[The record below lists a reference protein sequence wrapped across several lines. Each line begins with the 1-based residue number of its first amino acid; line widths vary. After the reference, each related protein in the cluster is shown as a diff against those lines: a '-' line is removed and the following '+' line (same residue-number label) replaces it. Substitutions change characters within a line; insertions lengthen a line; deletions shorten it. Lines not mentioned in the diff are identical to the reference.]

1 MRAGKPAT
9 FSRQMIRDRYSV
21 IVFRARLRTKRP
33 TLVSGRLRTVVW
45 QQVVPLLLSVML
57 GMPVLAPDARGQDTG
72 LQAAEEAVRTSEQE
86 RGPEHP
92 DTAVQLNRLAIL
104 YREAGQFTKALPLFE
119 RALAIREKTLG
130 PDDPAMAESIK
141 GLATVYLKL
150 GQPAKALPLYERAL
164 SVTEA
169 LSNPKQEDLVEALN
183 GLASA
188 LNDLGQYAKAL
199 PLYDRRAR
207 GRRAARGDDGAG
219 RGRARLG

>member
-1 MRAGKPAT
+1 
-9 FSRQMIRDRYSV
+9 
-21 IVFRARLRTKRP
+21 
-33 TLVSGRLRTVVW
+33 
-45 QQVVPLLLSVML
+45 
-57 GMPVLAPDARGQDTG
+57 
-72 LQAAEEAVRTSEQE
+72 
-86 RGPEHP
+86 
-92 DTAVQLNRLAIL
+92 VQLNRLAIL

-164 SVTEA
+164 SLTEA